1 MPRKKRQNVPYHRK
15 RQRTP
20 AKPLLTNENTTIAQ
34 SCLNDEF
41 EETLNTSNELCDH
54 VEEQCI
60 DTECT
65 TTVHVHVD
73 PFTQLKKKVLEFVD
87 MPFVCNPNC
96 ENIQIVQLYPSAENV
111 SVKLNI
117 TINSDYSAK
126 IYVHRIELDQDHDL
140 WIGLP
145 KIYDSLSNIQSLLA
159 KLISYSV
166 CTGNHEQEFIDLTPV
181 GSAIEHHSKSTPC
194 HGYREG
200 DFGAVKELLSY
211 SSTVRNV
218 KCALLV
224 QGNRCSPCSHLRRI
238 LICRKNRLDEKR
250 KKSDG
255 DSAPNYLSKN
265 FRHCN
270 MSREELIGKI
280 FQQKEKI
287 NNLQDE
293 IGRVQR
299 QFQKDVANSGVTLNT
314 CQSMEMKDAM
324 AVCTDEMEKAFPDA
338 NSYQRLFW
346 CEQFKSINVN
356 SSKGMRWHPMILRWC
371 LYLRQKSNTAYDALR
386 DSGFITLPSTRT
398 LFDYS
403 HYTKSG

>member
-1 MPRKKRQNVPYHRK
+1 MPRKKRQNVPYYRK
-15 RQRTP
+15 RHRTP
-20 AKPLLTNENTTIAQ
+20 KPLKNIAHNLPEEN
-34 SCLNDEF
+34 
-41 EETLNTSNELCDH
+41 NTSTHYIPDAVDL
-54 VEEQCI
+54 VEEQYI
-60 DTECT
+60 DIECT
-65 TTVHVHVD
+65 TTVYVD
-73 PFTQLKKKVLEFVD
+73 PFTELKNKVLEFVD
-87 MPFVCNPNC
+87 MPYVCNPNC

-126 IYVHRIELDQDHDL
+126 IYIHRIELDQDHDL

-145 KIYDSLSNIQSLLA
+145 KMYDSLSNIQSLLA
-159 KLISYSV
+159 KLTSYSV

-181 GSAIEHHSKSTPC
+181 GSAIEHHSKSTPSSPC

-200 DFGAVKELLSY
+200 DFGAVKGLLSY

-238 LICRKNRLDEKR
+238 LICRKNRLEEKR
-250 KKSDG
+250 RKSDG
-255 DSAPNYLSKN
+255 DSTPSYLSKN

-287 NNLQDE
+287 NNLQNE
-293 IGRVQR
+293 IARVQR

-403 HYTKSG
+403 HYTKSGKFTV